1 MFYIFLLLC
10 LSFASTRCRDIRA
23 IEDEPGYYCRY
34 NNEFQIC
41 LRFPDEEKS
50 ITLTKTDCTCDNIT
64 IKNKA
69 GKLVGGPQC
78 KSKDQYGHYYCYVDE
93 ATADYCNENVKD
105 FEDFDTDG
113 FTEDE
118 LYDLSYY
125 GIDVEEPD
133 ELANTKEN
141 IWYPKDGEDYKIY
154 KSFKACLN
162 KTSKNGTDISKVSE
176 IGNEELLE
184 NIEIKNDNPL
194 FFTGGSKVII
204 EGFEDYLECQDECK
218 RSNEEPPEK
227 FTKCSAWSY
236 NKNTSTCY
244 LQNVDACCG
253 QNENLIP
260 NNSSISGYIC
270 PNCWSTRGVCPCKI
284 SELTKN
290 PDNTAFASNIP
301 KRGSLPTKDS
311 QPQHRR
317 RPKPKPQAR
326 SESDGKTW

>member
-1 MFYIFLLLC
+1 

-41 LRFPDEEKS
+41 LRFPDEEKP
-50 ITLTKTDCTCDNIT
+50 ITLTKTACTCDNIA

-93 ATADYCNENVKD
+93 ETANYCNENIKD
-105 FEDFDTDG
+105 FKDFDIDG

-125 GIDVEEPD
+125 GIDVEEVD

-162 KTSKNGTDISKVSE
+162 KKNMTDIKEASE

-184 NIEIKNDNPL
+184 GIRIDNVNPL
-194 FFTGGSKVII
+194 FFADGEEVII
-204 EGFEDYLECQDECK
+204 EGYKDYVECQEECK

-227 FTKCSAWSY
+227 YTKCSAWSY
-236 NKNTSTCY
+236 NKNTSICY
-244 LQNVDACCG
+244 LQDVDACCG
-253 QNENLIP
+253 QRDDQVKDEAFV
-260 NNSSISGYIC
+260 SGYIC
-270 PNCWSTRGVCPCKI
+270 PNCWSTHGICPCKI
-284 SELTKN
+284 TELIKN
-290 PDNTAFASNIP
+290 PDNTAFASTNKP
-301 KRGSLPTKDS
+301 RGSKPTKDS
-311 QPQHRR
+311 QPTNGRR
-317 RPKPKPQAR
+317 IRPRTKGR
-326 SESDGKTW
+326 SETDGLLEKEDENEAIRE

>member
-41 LRFPDEEKS
+41 LRFPDEEKP
-50 ITLTKTDCTCDNIT
+50 ITLTKTDCTCDNIA

-162 KTSKNGTDISKVSE
+162 KTDMTDIKEASE

-184 NIEIKNDNPL
+184 GIRIENVNQPNPL
-194 FFTGGSKVII
+194 LYANGSAVII
-204 EGFEDYLECQDECK
+204 EGYEDYVECQEECK

-227 FTKCSAWSY
+227 YTKCSAWSY
-236 NKNTSTCY
+236 NKDTSTCY
-244 LQNVDACCG
+244 LQDVDACCG
-253 QNENLIP
+253 QRDDQEKDEAF
-260 NNSSISGYIC
+260 ISGYIC
-270 PNCWSTRGVCPCKI
+270 PNCWSTHGICPCKI
-284 SELTKN
+284 SELIKN
-290 PDNTAFASNIP
+290 PDNTAFANNKP
-301 KRGSLPTKDS
+301 KGSKPTKNS
-311 QPQHRR
+311 QPQHR
-317 RPKPKPQAR
+317 K
-326 SESDGKTW
+326 KTKSIGPA